1 LLQEPSV
8 ATPLFTYLHGRIPI
22 RRHEHVAILYRDRA
36 EAFSVA
42 SFLAEGLKGND
53 LCVYLAPEDY
63 QAEMLTRL
71 RSLPVEVDR
80 HMRDGT
86 FRLHHGLDTFQSL
99 QEWTKAIFT
108 EAERAAAPSLRWLEE
123 GLWPAPLGFPMP
135 QFFEFHALLNY
146 QVKHYPSVA
155 LCQYDL
161 ERIATQHLLTAIAV
175 HRHLLVQGTLVR
187 DNPFYIPA
195 EKFLPL
201 SPAERERDLL
211 AVFQDV
217 QFDLTKLLA
226 TLTGYAQLQ
235 QPF

>member
-1 LLQEPSV
+1 V

-22 RRHEHVAILYRDRA
+22 HRHEHVAILYRDRA

-42 SFLAEGLKGND
+42 SFLAEGLQRND

-80 HMRDGT
+80 HTRDGS
-86 FRLHHGLDTFQSL
+86 FRLHHGLDTLQSL
-99 QEWTKAIFT
+99 QEWTKAVFT
-108 EAERAAAPSLRWLEE
+108 DAERAAAPSLRWLEE
-123 GLWPAPLGFPMP
+123 GLWPARVGFPMT

-161 ERIATQHLLTAIAV
+161 EQIAIHDLFTAIAV
-175 HRHLLVQGTLVR
+175 HRHLLVEGTLVR

-201 SPAERERDLL
+201 TPEERERDLL
-211 AVFQDV
+211 RLFRDV
-217 QFDLTKLLA
+217 KFDVMRLLVA
-226 TLTGYAQLQ
+226 LTGYAQLQ
-235 QPF
+235 QPL